1 MVTDKSL
8 PFTGCTSPVPPQG
21 GQVPVPPQQGI
32 FSGVPNLNEPLERV
46 RLRDH
51 DANMILDMIQRITE
65 RYILRPQNLPQV
77 KITFDSIDVLS
88 KGDTLLALQSLLAMN
103 GVGITQIDS
112 QFYKAVPASG
122 MNVHV
127 PIWLDVPASSL
138 PPSQSLYFKVF
149 YLEYV
154 SADKMREILNPF
166 ATPNVSSLL
175 TLPSQKSIM
184 ITDSLI
190 NLQRMEKLSIG

>member
-1 MVTDKSL
+1 M
-8 PFTGCTSPVPPQG
+8 
-21 GQVPVPPQQGI
+21 
-32 FSGVPNLNEPLERV
+32 
-46 RLRDH
+46 LRDH

-127 PIWLDVPASSL
+127 PIWLDAIFSSAKSEFIL
-138 PPSQSLYFKVF
+138 QS
-149 YLEYV
+149 
-154 SADKMREILNPF
+154 ILSGVCF
-166 ATPNVSSLL
+166 C
-175 TLPSQKSIM
+175 
-184 ITDSLI
+184 
-190 NLQRMEKLSIG
+190 

>member
-1 MVTDKSL
+1 MNPLPLMRSL
-8 PFTGCTSPVPPQG
+8 RSVLSNLLINETLILFTFFLFSFLIGN
-21 GQVPVPPQQGI
+21 GQVPAPSQGVQVRSLRRVGKSIPPQQGI

-103 GVGITQIDS
+103 GVGITQ
-112 QFYKAVPASG
+112 
-122 MNVHV
+122 
-127 PIWLDVPASSL
+127 L
-138 PPSQSLYFKVF
+138 
-149 YLEYV
+149 
-154 SADKMREILNPF
+154 ILSF
-166 ATPNVSSLL
+166 IKLSLL
-175 TLPSQKSIM
+175 A
-184 ITDSLI
+184 
-190 NLQRMEKLSIG
+190 E